1 MHIILANSFISELIR
16 TGSFIPSNQL
26 LVKIR
31 RGPLAYE
38 ILKVIILELVKKLFD
53 VWVHG
58 VKVRVES
65 RGCLAWSRGQGA
77 YSVRSKI

>member
-1 MHIILANSFISELIR
+1 MPIILPNLFISELIR
-16 TGSFIPSNQL
+16 TVSFIPSNPL

-38 ILKVIILELVKKLFD
+38 ILKVIILEFVKKLFD

-58 VKVRVES
+58 VKVRVGGKQGVFSMEH
-65 RGCLAWSRGQGA
+65 GA

>member
-1 MHIILANSFISELIR
+1 MPIILSNSFISELIR
-16 TGSFIPSNQL
+16 TVSFILSNPL

-38 ILKVIILELVKKLFD
+38 ILKVIILEFVKKLFD

-58 VKVRVES
+58 VKVREGVFSMEH
-65 RGCLAWSRGQGA
+65 GA
-77 YSVRSKI
+77 YSVMSKI